1 MLVRKCIVT
10 AFKIPVFVK
19 ELLKPARLINFI
31 GNIKLRSFLMDMK
44 GTFLFRLPIII
55 LTVVITFIL
64 SVSLEHF
71 QRYHP
76 LSN

>member
-10 AFKIPVFVK
+10 AFKIPVFLK

-55 LTVVITFIL
+55 NSYSRNYFHSVRFSRAL
-64 SVSLEHF
+64 SKVPS
-71 QRYHP
+71 
-76 LSN
+76 SK